1 MSEARIAFYGQVA
14 KVFHDDSR
22 QICVE
27 GAVRSSKT
35 TVCLVKMLA
44 RRQKYPGSYGLIG
57 RFSDDDTHKLLKP
70 IWRHWCLKAGVRL
83 QWSSEEGYD
92 ELDNGS
98 RVYITGLKC
107 VHPDTKIL
115 TSDLR
120 WVKAST
126 LKEGDEL
133 IGVEEEVAPGHKR
146 RHLLPT
152 IVTAVQHQSLPSVR
166 VTTTRG
172 ATIVSE
178 DHPFLVFKK
187 YGKASTSQPKSKW
200 KEAAKLRIGDRIRFV
215 SEPWES
221 DDTRAGGWLAGIAD
235 GEGSLARGAD
245 SPKGF
250 DLSIAQS
257 EGPLIDPITRAL
269 QSFGFKFRTASH
281 LHANKQRYSWYLCG
295 AEPILRFLGIIRP
308 IRLLSRFS
316 EYLSVGG
323 PLPDNGGA
331 EVLSIESVGIQPTVG
346 FSTTL
351 RTFIGDGFVSHN
363 TQDQTNPFRKFR
375 GLTLSDVY
383 IDQAEE
389 LPHEVYQELVLRL
402 SQVGFPH
409 QIVLSPQTVGEDHW
423 IAKEF
428 PHDRP
433 LKPNRAYYPL
443 STHDNAHN
451 LPPNYIAEMEE
462 AHPPGTPIH
471 STLILGQRGA
481 QILGD
486 PVYGTPADG
495 SRKGAFLRSRHEGPC
510 AYDKR
515 LRLEVGLD
523 FGKHHPCIVARQVG
537 VVGQVR
543 YLGGILGQNLHLDP
557 FLTAV
562 LQLLA
567 QWFPDPVDT
576 VWCCDPAGV
585 SNPVGLDMG
594 KTLRAHGIQA
604 RFKEDSNSP
613 AARVALID
621 RIAAQMRGRDL
632 NGDEALRVSSDEAHW
647 IRLSEHGSVVHRMV
661 ASAFES
667 GYVWDPHMV
676 SVGSKQMRKPKKDG
690 WHEHPMNVVEYL
702 EANFGSLPAFVAEK
716 PVEPYKPKSAYL

>member
-98 RVYITGLKC
+98 RVYITGLK
-107 VHPDTKIL
+107 
-115 TSDLR
+115 
-120 WVKAST
+120 
-126 LKEGDEL
+126 
-133 IGVEEEVAPGHKR
+133 
-146 RHLLPT
+146 
-152 IVTAVQHQSLPSVR
+152 
-166 VTTTRG
+166 
-172 ATIVSE
+172 
-178 DHPFLVFKK
+178 
-187 YGKASTSQPKSKW
+187 
-200 KEAAKLRIGDRIRFV
+200 
-215 SEPWES
+215 
-221 DDTRAGGWLAGIAD
+221 
-235 GEGSLARGAD
+235 
-245 SPKGF
+245 
-250 DLSIAQS
+250 
-257 EGPLIDPITRAL
+257 
-269 QSFGFKFRTASH
+269 
-281 LHANKQRYSWYLCG
+281 
-295 AEPILRFLGIIRP
+295 
-308 IRLLSRFS
+308 
-316 EYLSVGG
+316 
-323 PLPDNGGA
+323 
-331 EVLSIESVGIQPTVG
+331 
-346 FSTTL
+346 
-351 RTFIGDGFVSHN
+351 

-451 LPPNYIAEMEE
+451 LPPNYIAEMED

-702 EANFGSLPAFVAEK
+702 EANFGAAAST
-716 PVEPYKPKSAYL
+716 KPKAPEPVVTAPVYAGGTGWMG